1 MNSLAIGD
9 KLQAIKEIAIGGC
22 EDIEVSEK
30 IFDLCDEILGLVNSA
45 SCNCQH
51 NSNSR
56 DNEPC
61 CRCDSKVS
69 ENDDTKNKVTS
80 LEIIVRMIDNK
91 PYYEIKYKKV
101 GEDYYQVGYSSFN
114 IDNVLKWRDECFE
127 LVYVKATNA
136 DRIRNMS
143 DEELAEFLTTVTSDA
158 ICGSSWDYDGWIKE
172 LQSEAE

>member
-45 SCNCQH
+45 ACNCKR

-56 DNEPC
+56 ENEPC
-61 CRCDSKVS
+61 CRCDSRK
-69 ENDDTKNKVTS
+69 
-80 LEIIVRMIDNK
+80 
-91 PYYEIKYKKV
+91 
-101 GEDYYQVGYSSFN
+101 
-114 IDNVLKWRDECFE
+114 
-127 LVYVKATNA
+127 TNA

-143 DEELAEFLTTVTSDA
+143 DEKLAIFLDNVFNNFFDGFEFPCDVCTERTNCET
-158 ICGSSWDYDGWIKE
+158 CFKE
-172 LQSEAE
+172 WLQSEAE

>member
-61 CRCDSKVS
+61 CRCDSKH
-69 ENDDTKNKVTS
+69 
-80 LEIIVRMIDNK
+80 
-91 PYYEIKYKKV
+91 
-101 GEDYYQVGYSSFN
+101 
-114 IDNVLKWRDECFE
+114 
-127 LVYVKATNA
+127 TNA

-143 DEELAEFLTTVTSDA
+143 DEELADTLFNSCLEVMHIDECPYADNVGMCKKCILD
-158 ICGSSWDYDGWIKE
+158 W

>member
-1 MNSLAIGD
+1 MLIPTVKAKEFEKMNSLAIGD

-45 SCNCQH
+45 SCNCKR

-61 CRCDSKVS
+61 CRCES
-69 ENDDTKNKVTS
+69 
-80 LEIIVRMIDNK
+80 R
-91 PYYEIKYKKV
+91 
-101 GEDYYQVGYSSFN
+101 Q
-114 IDNVLKWRDECFE
+114 
-127 LVYVKATNA
+127 TNA

-143 DEELAEFLTTVTSDA
+143 DEELAEFLMTFKNTFGEEYEGEASCMD
-158 ICGSSWDYDGWIKE
+158 W

>member
-30 IFDLCDEILGLVNSA
+30 IFDLCDEVLGLVNSA

-56 DNEPC
+56 ENEPC
-61 CRCDSKVS
+61 CRCNGKH
-69 ENDDTKNKVTS
+69 
-80 LEIIVRMIDNK
+80 
-91 PYYEIKYKKV
+91 
-101 GEDYYQVGYSSFN
+101 
-114 IDNVLKWRDECFE
+114 
-127 LVYVKATNA
+127 TNA

-143 DEELAEFLTTVTSDA
+143 DDELVELIT
-158 ICGSSWDYDGWIKE
+158 GSLNFDCANYCDSFKQGCAFNCNKKDREIALKW

>member
-61 CRCDSKVS
+61 CRCDS
-69 ENDDTKNKVTS
+69 
-80 LEIIVRMIDNK
+80 
-91 PYYEIKYKKV
+91 
-101 GEDYYQVGYSSFN
+101 GH
-114 IDNVLKWRDECFE
+114 
-127 LVYVKATNA
+127 TNA

-143 DEELAEFLTTVTSDA
+143 DEELAEFLITFKNTFGEEYEGEAS
-158 ICGSSWDYDGWIKE
+158 CMEW
-172 LQSEAE
+172 LRSEVE

>member
-45 SCNCQH
+45 SCNCRR

-61 CRCDSKVS
+61 CRCDS
-69 ENDDTKNKVTS
+69 
-80 LEIIVRMIDNK
+80 R
-91 PYYEIKYKKV
+91 
-101 GEDYYQVGYSSFN
+101 Q
-114 IDNVLKWRDECFE
+114 
-127 LVYVKATNA
+127 TNA

-143 DEELAEFLTTVTSDA
+143 DEELAEFLAVHDLALNGNDLPMLTD
-158 ICGSSWDYDGWIKE
+158 WFEW

>member
-61 CRCDSKVS
+61 CKCDS
-69 ENDDTKNKVTS
+69 
-80 LEIIVRMIDNK
+80 R
-91 PYYEIKYKKV
+91 
-101 GEDYYQVGYSSFN
+101 Q
-114 IDNVLKWRDECFE
+114 
-127 LVYVKATNA
+127 TNA

-143 DEELAEFLTTVTSDA
+143 DEELVELITGHLNFDCANYCDSFALGCALNCDKS
-158 ICGSSWDYDGWIKE
+158 YKE
-172 LQSEAE
+172 IALKWLQSEAE